1 MRKLNSAFIHK
12 DLIASPKT
20 RNDVLPGY
28 FSRLIRSAVI
38 ASLLCFCLFLS
49 ADVFASDSD
58 RNVARIQKAYEKIKD
73 LKGSFHQKSILK
85 DIDRTDI
92 YSGDF
97 YIKYPLKMKWIYNDP
112 TSQEVTIVDNAML
125 IYKKHEQQA
134 YKGTFDRQTYG
145 QTPVAL
151 LSGFGSLTDEFEVS
165 GDGNQLILRPKK
177 PLSNVESI
185 TVTLSDSHFP
195 IDSFT
200 IRDSYANIIEITL
213 KNIKTNTDIKD
224 SLFTFSLPDGVN
236 VFEQ

>member
-1 MRKLNSAFIHK
+1 MKKVTVRAFTTIRHKTSESNLLSACVTCG
-12 DLIASPKT
+12 L
-20 RNDVLPGY
+20 L
-28 FSRLIRSAVI
+28 LL
-38 ASLLCFCLFLS
+38 LLCPVIFIPAPSL
-49 ADVFASDSD
+49 ASDSG
-58 RNVARIQKAYEKIKD
+58 RNVERIQKAYEKIQD

-97 YIKYPLKMKWIYNDP
+97 YIKYPLKMKWVYNDP
-112 TSQEVTIVDNAML
+112 TAQEVTIVDNTIL

-185 TVTLSDSHFP
+185 TVTISDSDFP

-213 KNIKTNTDIKD
+213 KNIKTNTGLKD